1 MSRTGIVPGTIVTA
15 ELESIGHDPVAYN
28 IKGATIAIRKKNA
41 EQIYIKEFTQ
51 EELN

>member
-1 MSRTGIVPGTIVTA
+1 MDLGVVPGTLVTA
-15 ELESIGHDPVAYN
+15 ELESIGRDPVAYN

-41 EQIYIKEFTQ
+41 DQIYIKEFLP